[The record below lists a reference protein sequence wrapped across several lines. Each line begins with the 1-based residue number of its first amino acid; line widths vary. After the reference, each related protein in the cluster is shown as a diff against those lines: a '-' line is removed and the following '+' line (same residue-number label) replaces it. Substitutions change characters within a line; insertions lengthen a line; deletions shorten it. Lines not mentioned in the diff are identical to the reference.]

1 MCISDLFIYKVQLPL
16 DLLHQEKVISGNEV
30 KVTQLGI
37 KSLFEKPNVR
47 IITIVLFVNWVLIN
61 LGYYG
66 VTLSSG
72 NLNDNIFISYFLISI
87 VGK

>member
-1 MCISDLFIYKVQLPL
+1 MLK
-16 DLLHQEKVISGNEV
+16 QEKVISGKEV
-30 KVTQLGI
+30 KATQLGI

-47 IITIVLFVNWVLIN
+47 IITIVLFINWVLIN

-66 VTLSSG
+66 VTMSSG
-72 NLNDNIFISYFLISI
+72 NLNDNIFLSYFLISI